1 MIQNE
6 CAIPSVSAPL
16 THKSLCLFQFS
27 APLIKSIR
35 NNLDPNKTQGHDMI
49 SIDVVKLSG
58 VLQTIGNNLKSCLN
72 QGIFPGKRKKA
83 NVV

>member
-27 APLIKSIR
+27 APVIKSIR

-58 VLQTIGNNLKSCLN
+58 VLQTIGNNFKMLFKPRHFS
-72 QGIFPGKRKKA
+72 RKKEKS
-83 NVV
+83 